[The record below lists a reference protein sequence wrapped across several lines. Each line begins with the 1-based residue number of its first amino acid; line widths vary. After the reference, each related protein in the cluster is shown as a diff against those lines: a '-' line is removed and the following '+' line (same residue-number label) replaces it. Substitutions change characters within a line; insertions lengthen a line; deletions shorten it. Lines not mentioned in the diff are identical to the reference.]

1 MATLDETSPVE
12 ASEITPEQIL
22 LVRCV
27 IAGVQSQLR
36 ALRELALESHDSA
49 RWSADFPAL
58 AQCVCERMH
67 MALDD
72 CMTVLGEE
80 QYELY
85 RNAITDIKKRRDRQG

>member
-1 MATLDETSPVE
+1 MATPDDAAPVD

-27 IAGVQSQLR
+27 IAAVQSQLR
-36 ALRELALESHDSA
+36 ALRELTLESHDSA
-49 RWSADFPAL
+49 RWSEDFPAL

-80 QYELY
+80 QYDLY
-85 RNAITDIKKRRDRQG
+85 RNAITEIKKRRDRQG